1 MEDKYLI
8 AHWYFYL
15 KRHSSFINTLR
26 KKGLF
31 NPAMN
36 TSRGKD
42 LNGDNEY
49 YKPTSF
55 LFKCLEL
62 LISNIDIPK

>member
-1 MEDKYLI
+1 MFLFKMSYI
-8 AHWYFYL
+8 FY
-15 KRHSSFINTLR
+15 KHPK

-31 NPAMN
+31 NPVMN
-36 TSRGKD
+36 TSREKD
-42 LNGDNEY
+42 LNIDNEY

-62 LISNIDIPK
+62 LISNVDIPKYFAEPV